1 MLFKE
6 IGRRRFWRERKNKQ
20 KENVYFRRNC
30 KFLFEIKIKLLHYRF
45 KTSKYSYFMNKTS
58 FFIYQIEFEK
68 KIIKFRDL
76 LYLKRFE
83 CQIKFRNVKDL

>member
-1 MLFKE
+1 
-6 IGRRRFWRERKNKQ
+6 
-20 KENVYFRRNC
+20 
-30 KFLFEIKIKLLHYRF
+30 
-45 KTSKYSYFMNKTS
+45 MNKTS